1 MVVKAQV
8 QVGGRGKAGGIKVA
22 KDHQELEEHIDAIL
36 GMDIKGHKVESLL
49 IEEASEIISEYYISG
64 VPDSGWIHVS
74 YKKSGN
80 RKQSLI
86 KNKGEGYIE
95 WR

>member
-1 MVVKAQV
+1 MLLVVLP
-8 QVGGRGKAGGIKVA
+8 VA
-22 KDHQELEEHIDAIL
+22 SVPI
-36 GMDIKGHKVESLL
+36 VS
-49 IEEASEIISEYYISG
+49 SVVSG
-64 VPDSGWIHVS
+64 VSDSGWIHVS